1 MKKLLVNPGICGF
14 KTLVE
19 ASADKETGDV
29 TVKVASGCPAV
40 QKMMDEV
47 GDTFDSYA
55 LCLTPPGAGPLYE
68 YAAAHFPAHAACP
81 VISGIIKC
89 AEAESVLALPAEVSF
104 TFQE

>member
-55 LCLTPPGAGPLYE
+55 LCRRAPAPCTSMPPPISPPMQ
-68 YAAAHFPAHAACP
+68 PALSSRALSNAPRRRASWPCP
-81 VISGIIKC
+81 RK
-89 AEAESVLALPAEVSF
+89 
-104 TFQE
+104 